1 MRRHHL
7 FLVALWLLAGSP
19 AGVGAQTL
27 YRCGNEYTNS
37 PAPSQRGSCVLV
49 PEGKITVVPDRCTSP
64 IFAADPAA
72 LAQVLLPQIERLHE
86 AIPALS
92 PREEQWLDNEMN
104 RQDAVRLKRAFD
116 SRENSIRRAKWDA
129 GGLLASLQ
137 LLNKVVTPQTPVRPV
152 VMWANFVSTLID
164 DDGSLHL
171 ARLAALGVIRS
182 DSLPQHWTI
191 FGSAGQSLRDS
202 IQGVRVM
209 LATHILVC
217 IIPAVAN

>member
-1 MRRHHL
+1 MRKHL
-7 FLVALWLLAGSP
+7 LVLVAFCSLLSLP
-19 AGVGAQTL
+19 AVVGAQTL
-27 YRCGNEYTNS
+27 YRCGSEYTNS
-37 PAPSQRGSCVLV
+37 PAPGQRDNCVMV
-49 PEGKITVVPDRCTSP
+49 PEGKITVVPGRCTSP
-64 IFAADPAA
+64 IFAADPIA

-104 RQDAVRLKRAFD
+104 RLDAVRLKRAID

-137 LLNKVVTPQTPVRPV
+137 LLNKVVTPQTPERPV

-171 ARLAALGVIRS
+171 ARLAALGVIKS

-191 FGSAGQSLRDS
+191 WGSTGQPLRDS
-202 IQGVRVM
+202 IQDVRVM
-209 LATHILVC
+209 LAKHILVC
-217 IIPAVAN
+217 IVPKVAG